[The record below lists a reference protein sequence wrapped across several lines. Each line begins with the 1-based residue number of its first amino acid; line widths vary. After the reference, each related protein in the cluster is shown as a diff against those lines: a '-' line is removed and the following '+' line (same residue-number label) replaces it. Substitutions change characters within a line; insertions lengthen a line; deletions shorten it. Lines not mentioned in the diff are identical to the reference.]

1 MSALTE
7 VQQLA
12 LQRLSDADDEYRQ
25 AKRHAESIVRAEVHE
40 RIEKYKHKRDLRAFE
55 AKQAGATPTMIARD
69 GLHTTNRSSAYEA
82 IAAGEAIAG
91 WFSDDGAVPVAAQDQ
106 VFECVQKGDR

>member
-1 MSALTE
+1 MPALTD

-12 LQRLSDADDEYRQ
+12 LKRLSDADDEYRQ
-25 AKRHAESIVRAEVHE
+25 AKRYLEAIVRAEVKD
-40 RIEKYKHKRDLRAFE
+40 RIEKYKHKRDLLAFA

-91 WFSDDGAVPVAAQDQ
+91 WFSDDGVVPAAAGDE
-106 VFECVQKGDR
+106 VSERVQEGDR

>member
-1 MSALTE
+1 MPALTE

-12 LQRLSDADDEYRQ
+12 LKRLSDADDDYRQ
-25 AKRHAESIVRAEVHE
+25 MKRYAESIVRAEVHE

-82 IAAGEAIAG
+82 IAAGEVIAG
-91 WFSDDGAVPVAAQDQ
+91 WFSDDGAVPVAAEDL
-106 VFECVQKGDR
+106 VSESVQNGDR

>member
-1 MSALTE
+1 MPALAE
-7 VQQLA
+7 VKQLA
-12 LQRLSDADDEYRQ
+12 LKRLSDADDEYRQ
-25 AKRHAESIVRAEVHE
+25 AKRYAESIVRAEVHE

-69 GLHTTNRSSAYEA
+69 GLHTTNRSSAYQA

-91 WFSDDGAVPVAAQDQ
+91 WFSDDGVVPVAAEDE
-106 VFECVQKGDR
+106 VSGRVQKGDC

>member
-1 MSALTE
+1 MHALTE
-7 VQQLA
+7 VRQLA
-12 LQRLSDADDEYRQ
+12 LKRLSHADDEYRQ
-25 AKRHAESIVRAEVHE
+25 MKRYAESIVRVEVQE

-91 WFSDDGAVPVAAQDQ
+91 WFSDDAAVPVPAEDL
-106 VFECVQKGDR
+106 VSEHVQNGDR